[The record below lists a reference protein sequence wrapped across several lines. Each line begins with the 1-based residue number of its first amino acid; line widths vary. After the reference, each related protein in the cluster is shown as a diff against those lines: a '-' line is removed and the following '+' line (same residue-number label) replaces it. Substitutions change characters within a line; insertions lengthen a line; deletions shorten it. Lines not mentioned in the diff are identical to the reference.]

1 MIFEDFCEKNR
12 ILEEKKTKFID
23 TIAIKDR
30 RIK

>member
-12 ILEEKKTKFID
+12 ILEEKKIKFID